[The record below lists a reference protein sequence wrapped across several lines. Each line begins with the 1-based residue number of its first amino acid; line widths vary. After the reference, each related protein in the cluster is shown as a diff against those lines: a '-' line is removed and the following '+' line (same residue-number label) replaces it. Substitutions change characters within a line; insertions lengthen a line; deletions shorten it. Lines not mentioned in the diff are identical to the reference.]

1 MRLGVLIEG
10 PQFGAALLFDQPL
23 PLRIHMLSNE
33 KAPMRLLLATTLA
46 SLLALGSGAEAQVL
60 KPGLQPGLTRAPDSA
75 RKISLAEAI
84 RLAQQNSPQAI
95 QAEGTER
102 TSKAARVSAIGAI
115 MPSATLSAGRVIQF
129 GGGQTRTN
137 QNGEQVAIASA
148 PTNSTGLSLNMT
160 LFDGGQRLYNLRTA
174 KSQIDAAQANRVA
187 VKYNVALSVKQ
198 QYYAV
203 LAAIESEDAA
213 RFQMAQANEQFKTS
227 IAKVR
232 AGVATRSDSL
242 RGVIQVGNAQLALI
256 NAQSSKEAADASL
269 TRLVGSEVPVTADP
283 KSLQEN
289 MAALPDSAEL
299 AGLAKNGPAVEQ
311 ARANLDAAEES
322 RKASKA
328 TYLPSLSAN
337 YSRTGSGVDPR
348 FGLGNDPYAYNGRL
362 SFSLSYPIFNNF
374 QREEQVVRAKVAEV
388 NAQATLRDTQ
398 LGAQE
403 SLTQYIGALR
413 GASQRVAVQVASVTA
428 AEEDV
433 RVQQQRYNIGASTLL
448 DLITSQAALAQAQQ
462 ALIQAR
468 YDYRIARA
476 QLEALIGRELK

>member
-1 MRLGVLIEG
+1 MAQNDRTPVRLIS
-10 PQFGAALLFDQPL
+10 A
-23 PLRIHMLSNE
+23 
-33 KAPMRLLLATTLA
+33 KTLA
-46 SLLALGSGAEAQVL
+46 LLLALGSSASAQVL
-60 KPGLQPGLTRAPDSA
+60 KPGLQPGLTRAPDSV
-75 RKISLAEAI
+75 RKISLSEAI

-115 MPSATLSAGRVIQF
+115 LPSASLSMGRSFQF
-129 GGGQTRTN
+129 GGAQTRVN
-137 QNGEQVAIASA
+137 QNGEQVTVTTA
-148 PTNSTGLSLNMT
+148 PVNSTGLNLNMT

-174 KSQIDAAQANRVA
+174 KSQIEAAEANRVA
-187 VKYNVALSVKQ
+187 VKYNVALNVKQ
-198 QYYAV
+198 QYYGV

-213 RFQMAQANEQFKTS
+213 RLQMAQANEQFKTS

-256 NAQSSKEAADASL
+256 TAQSNKEAADAAL

-283 KSLQEN
+283 ASVQEN

-299 AGLAKNGPAVEQ
+299 ATLAKNGPAVEQ
-311 ARANLDAAEES
+311 ARAELDAAEES
-322 RKASKA
+322 RKASKT
-328 TYLPSLSAN
+328 TYLPSLSAS
-337 YSRTGSGVDPR
+337 YSRSGSGIDSR
-348 FGLGNDPYAYNGRL
+348 FGLGPDPFSYNGRL
-362 SFSLSYPIFNNF
+362 SFSLSYPVFNNF
-374 QREEQVVRAKVAEV
+374 LREEQVVRAKVAEI
-388 NAQATLRDTQ
+388 NAQASLRDTE

-413 GASQRVAVQVASVTA
+413 GASQRVAVQVASVAA

-448 DLITSQAALAQAQQ
+448 DLITSQAALATAQQ

-476 QLEALIGRELK
+476 QLEALIGRGLR

>member
-1 MRLGVLIEG
+1 MSHDHKTVAG
-10 PQFGAALLFDQPL
+10 LL
-23 PLRIHMLSNE
+23 
-33 KAPMRLLLATTLA
+33 AATTLA
-46 SLLALGSGAEAQVL
+46 LVLAIGARAGAQVN
-60 KPGLQPGLTRAPDSA
+60 PVLQPGLTRGPGIA
-75 RKISLAEAI
+75 RKISLSEAI
-84 RLAQQNSPQAI
+84 RLAQQNSPDAL
-95 QAEGTER
+95 QAEGVER
-102 TSKAARVSAIGAI
+102 TSRAARVSAIGAI
-115 MPSATLSAGRVIQF
+115 MPSAALNAGRVIQF
-129 GGGQTRTN
+129 GGGQTRVN
-137 QNGEQVAIASA
+137 QNGEEVTIAQK
-148 PTNSTGLSLNMT
+148 PVNSTGFSANMT

-174 KSQIDAAQANRVA
+174 KSQIEAAQASRIA
-187 VKYNVALSVKQ
+187 VKYNVALQVKR

-213 RFQMAQANEQFKTS
+213 RLQMAQASEQFKTS

-232 AGVATRSDSL
+232 AGVSTRSDSL

-256 NAQSSKEAADASL
+256 TAQSSKEAADAAL

-283 KSLQEN
+283 ASVQEN

-299 AGLAKNGPAVEQ
+299 AALAKNGPAVDQ
-311 ARANLDAAEES
+311 AQASLDAAKVS

-328 TYLPSLSAN
+328 TYLPSLSAS
-337 YSRTGSGVDPR
+337 YSRSGSGTDPR
-348 FGLGNDPYAYNGRL
+348 FGFGNDPFSYNGRL
-362 SFSLSYPIFNNF
+362 SFSLSYPLFNNF

-388 NAQATLRDTQ
+388 NARAALRDTE

-403 SLTQYIGALR
+403 SLTQNIGALR
-413 GASQRVAVQVASVTA
+413 SASQRVAVQVASVAA

-462 ALIQAR
+462 SLIQAR

-476 QLEALIGRELK
+476 QLEALIGRDLQ

>member
-1 MRLGVLIEG
+1 MSPNR
-10 PQFGAALLFDQPL
+10 
-23 PLRIHMLSNE
+23 RI
-33 KAPMRLLLATTLA
+33 PTRLLSATTLA
-46 SLLALGSGAEAQVL
+46 LVLALASATGTGAQVL

-75 RKISLAEAI
+75 RKLSLDEAI
-84 RLAQQNSPQAI
+84 RMAQRNSPDAI

-115 MPSATLSAGRVIQF
+115 MPSASLSAGHSIQF
-129 GGGQTRTN
+129 GGGQTRVN
-137 QNGEQVAIASA
+137 QNGEQVTIASD
-148 PTNSTGLSLNMT
+148 PVNSTGLNLNMT

-174 KSQIDAAQANRVA
+174 KSQIEAAEANRVA
-187 VKYNVALSVKQ
+187 VKYNVALNVKQ

-213 RFQMAQANEQFKTS
+213 RFQMAQATEQFKTS

-256 NAQSSKEAADASL
+256 TAQSNKEAADASL

-283 KSLQEN
+283 ASLQEN
-289 MAALPDSAEL
+289 LAALPDSAEL
-299 AGLAKNGPAVEQ
+299 ASLAKNGPAVEQ

-328 TYLPSLSAN
+328 TYLPSLSAS
-337 YSRTGSGVDPR
+337 YSRSGSGTDKR
-348 FGLGNDPYAYNGRL
+348 FGLGDDPFSYNGRL

-398 LGAQE
+398 LAAQE
-403 SLTQYIGALR
+403 SLTQNIGGLR
-413 GASQRVAVQVASVTA
+413 GASQRVAVQVASVAA

-448 DLITSQAALAQAQQ
+448 DLITSQAALATAQQ

-476 QLEALIGRELK
+476 QLEALIGRELQ

>member
-1 MRLGVLIEG
+1 MADLRRTVVRATVAATIILS
-10 PQFGAALLFDQPL
+10 PGAAV
-23 PLRIHMLSNE
+23 
-33 KAPMRLLLATTLA
+33 A
-46 SLLALGSGAEAQVL
+46 GAQV
-60 KPGLQPGLTRAPDSA
+60 LQPGLQQGLARSPDSA
-75 RKISLAEAI
+75 RKISLDEAI
-84 RLAQQNSPQAI
+84 ALAQRNSPQAV
-95 QAEGTER
+95 QAEGAER
-102 TSKAARVSAIGAI
+102 TTKAARVSAIGAI
-115 MPSATLSAGRVIQF
+115 LPSASLSAGRSIQF
-129 GGGQTRTN
+129 GGGQTRIN
-137 QNGEQVAIASA
+137 QNGEQVTTASA
-148 PTNSTGLSLNMT
+148 PVNSTGLNLNMT

-174 KSQIDAAQANRVA
+174 KYDIAAAEANHVA
-187 VKYNVALSVKQ
+187 VRYNVALSVKQ

-203 LAAIESEDAA
+203 LAALESEDAA
-213 RFQMAQANEQFKTS
+213 RVQMEQANVQFRSS

-256 NAQSSKEAADASL
+256 TAQSNRAIANAAL

-283 KSLQEN
+283 ATVHEN

-299 AGLAKNGPAVEQ
+299 AALAKNGPAVDVAQ
-311 ARANLDAAEES
+311 ANLNAAVES

-328 TYLPSLSAN
+328 TYLPSLSAS
-337 YSRTGSGVDPR
+337 YSRTGSGTDSR
-348 FGLGNDPYAYNGRL
+348 FGLGPDPFSYNGRL

-388 NAQATLRDTQ
+388 NAESSLRDAE
-398 LGAQE
+398 LGAQQT
-403 SLTQYIGALR
+403 LAQNIGALR
-413 GASQRVAVQVASVTA
+413 GASQRVAVQTASVAA

-462 ALIQAR
+462 TLIQAR

-476 QLEALIGRELK
+476 QLEALIGRDLQ

>member
-1 MRLGVLIEG
+1 M
-10 PQFGAALLFDQPL
+10 AL
-23 PLRIHMLSNE
+23 NE
-33 KAPMRLLLATTLA
+33 KPMRLLSATTLA
-46 SLLALGSGAEAQVL
+46 LVLAIAPEAGAQVL

-75 RKISLAEAI
+75 RRISLDEAV

-115 MPSATLSAGRVIQF
+115 MPSASLSAGRSFQF
-129 GGGQTRTN
+129 GGGSVRTN
-137 QNGEQVAIASA
+137 QAGEQVTIASA
-148 PTNSTGLSLNMT
+148 PVNSTGLSMNMT

-174 KSQIDAAQANRVA
+174 KSQIEAAEANRVA
-187 VKYNVALSVKQ
+187 VKYNVALDVKQ

-213 RFQMAQANEQFKTS
+213 RLQMAQATEQFKTS

-256 NAQSSKEAADASL
+256 TAQSNKEAADASL

-283 KSLQEN
+283 RSVQEN

-299 AGLAKNGPAVEQ
+299 AALAKSGPAVEQ

-328 TYLPSLSAN
+328 TYLPSLTAS
-337 YSRTGSGVDPR
+337 YSRSGTGTDTR
-348 FGLGNDPYAYNGRL
+348 FGLGNDPFAYSGRL

-388 NAQATLRDTQ
+388 NAEATLRDTQ
-398 LGAQE
+398 LAAQE
-403 SLTQYIGALR
+403 SLTLNIGALR
-413 GASQRVAVQVASVTA
+413 GASQRVAVQVASVAA

-448 DLITSQAALAQAQQ
+448 DLITSQAALATAQQ
-462 ALIQAR
+462 SLIQAR

-476 QLEALIGRELK
+476 QLEALIGRELR

>member
-1 MRLGVLIEG
+1 M
-10 PQFGAALLFDQPL
+10 ALNDSTPV
-23 PLRIHMLSNE
+23 
-33 KAPMRLLLATTLA
+33 RLLSATTLA
-46 SLLALGSGAEAQVL
+46 LLLAVGSRVGAQVL

-102 TSKAARVSAIGAI
+102 TSKAAKVSAFGAI
-115 MPSATLSAGRVIQF
+115 LPSASLSAGRTIQY
-129 GGGQTRTN
+129 GGGQTRVN
-137 QNGEQVAIASA
+137 QNGEEVTIAST
-148 PTNSTGLSLNMT
+148 PVNSTGLNLNMT
-160 LFDGGQRLYNLRTA
+160 LFDGGTRLYNLRTA
-174 KSQIDAAQANRVA
+174 KSQIEAAEANRVA

-213 RFQMAQANEQFKTS
+213 RLQMAQATEQFKTS

-256 NAQSSKEAADASL
+256 TAQSNKEAADASL
-269 TRLVGSEVPVTADP
+269 TRLVGSGVPVTADP
-283 KSLQEN
+283 ASVQEN

-299 AGLAKNGPAVEQ
+299 AGLAVTGPAVDQ
-311 ARANLDAAEES
+311 ARANLSAAKAS
-322 RKASKA
+322 TRASKA
-328 TYLPSLSAN
+328 TYLPSLSAS
-337 YSRTGSGVDPR
+337 YSRTGSGIDSR
-348 FGLGNDPYAYNGRL
+348 FGLGDDPFAYNGRL
-362 SFSLSYPIFNNF
+362 FFSLSYPIFNNF
-374 QREEQVVRAKVAEV
+374 QREEQVVRAKVDEV

-398 LGAQE
+398 LGAQQ
-403 SLTQYIGALR
+403 SLTQNIGALR
-413 GASQRVAVQVASVTA
+413 SASQRVAVQVASVAA

-476 QLEALIGRELK
+476 QLEALIGRELQ